1 MSNIKDLS
9 TQIAAALAAYT
20 DEIIEGM
27 EAARQETAKNV
38 VNILK
43 TTSPKGTGSY
53 AKGWRV
59 TQQGTKQI
67 VHNKTDYQL
76 THLLENGHA
85 KVNGGRVAA
94 KVHIRPAEIQAI
106 EEYISGVERVI
117 KK

>member
-1 MSNIKDLS
+1 MSSIKDLS
-9 TQIAAALAAYT
+9 TQLAAALAAYT
-20 DEIIEGM
+20 DEVVEGM
-27 EAARQETAKNV
+27 EATKQQTAKNV
-38 VNILK
+38 VKILK

-85 KVNGGRVAA
+85 KMNGGRVAA
-94 KVHIRPAEIQAI
+94 RVHIRPAEDQAI
-106 EEYISGVERVI
+106 EEFISGVERMI
-117 KK
+117 RK